1 MGNDRAAV
9 TSAQPTGTAA
19 EDWITQGCQ
28 CVALY
33 GADRLP
39 VATVAARVP
48 ALYHGAALF
57 RRLARQRRIAADHF
71 ELLLQAREAAGRE
84 PSPSAGVIDSTAR
97 PANALDQ
104 RGGRVE
110 ARAVSRGR
118 AQYEPRIIKP
128 DPRE

>member
-1 MGNDRAAV
+1 MADHNHRNAHNDRAAV

-48 ALYHGAALF
+48 ALYDGAALF
-57 RRLARQRRIAADHF
+57 LRLARQRRIGADQF
-71 ELLLQAREAAGRE
+71 
-84 PSPSAGVIDSTAR
+84 
-97 PANALDQ
+97 
-104 RGGRVE
+104 
-110 ARAVSRGR
+110 RAVAASSRSGPTR
-118 AQYEPRIIKP
+118 AKP
-128 DPRE
+128 LGWRC